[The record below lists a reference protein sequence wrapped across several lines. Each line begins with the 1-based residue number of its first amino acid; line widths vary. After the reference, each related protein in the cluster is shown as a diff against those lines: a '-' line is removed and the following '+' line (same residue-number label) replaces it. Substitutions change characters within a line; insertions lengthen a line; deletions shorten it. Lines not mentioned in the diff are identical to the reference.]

1 MSATEHHSVAT
12 TVINPFS
19 HPAEGVETQRDNLSI
34 VVTELEI
41 GDFWRRKNPVSADWY
56 VPRKD
61 VLDTFSAMLGRVSV
75 SLHSI
80 SVLVL
85 LFVGVICRLEPFE
98 FVPLHGLSFGD
109 FLVGHGRRLV
119 RGPKLRN
126 RRQSSLGGGVDRC
139 GFGFQ
144 RLEPS
149 ELHHRHRKA
158 QRTGHL

>member
-1 MSATEHHSVAT
+1 M
-12 TVINPFS
+12 
-19 HPAEGVETQRDNLSI
+19 
-34 VVTELEI
+34 
-41 GDFWRRKNPVSADWY
+41 SADWY